1 MRVLYITA
9 AHDQHI
15 MSLGEFQACA
25 NRMYP
30 QLRRC
35 IIWECR
41 LFASCSTCQWLMCGS

>member
-25 NRMYP
+25 KRMYP
-30 QLRRC
+30 QLRC
-35 IIWECR
+35 
-41 LFASCSTCQWLMCGS
+41 ASFGSVACLHPAAHVNG